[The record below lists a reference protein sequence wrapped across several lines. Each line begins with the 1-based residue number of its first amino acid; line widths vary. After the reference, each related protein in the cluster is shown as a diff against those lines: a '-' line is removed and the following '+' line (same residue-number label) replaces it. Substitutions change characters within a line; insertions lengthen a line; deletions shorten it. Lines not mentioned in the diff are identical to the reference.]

1 MDYADI
7 INLIGS
13 VGFPIVACLFLFKQ
27 NDKLSNTLSELSTT
41 LSGINQRLDNI
52 EDKILGGGN

>member
-1 MDYADI
+1 MGYTEI
-7 INLIGS
+7 VSLIGS

-27 NDKLSNTLSELSTT
+27 NDKLSTTLSELSTT

-52 EDKILGGGN
+52 ENKVLSED